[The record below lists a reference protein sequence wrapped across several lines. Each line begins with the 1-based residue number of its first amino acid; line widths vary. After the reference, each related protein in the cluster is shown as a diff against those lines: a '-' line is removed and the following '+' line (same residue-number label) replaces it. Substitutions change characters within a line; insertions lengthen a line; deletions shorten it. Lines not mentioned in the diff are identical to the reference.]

1 MRTLLSRLEQSNRLD
16 PLGDRI
22 QQVVGSALPQ
32 QWMRDLLHGVWLGH
46 PLHPAM
52 VQLPIGAWTSSAI
65 LDLLPGQ
72 RQRRSATILVAV
84 GTGSAIPAIVAGWND
99 WASLAPNQRRVG
111 LVHAASNAAAVALYG
126 GSLYARLTGR
136 RALGRLLG
144 WAGMSMATGGAYL
157 GGHLVYKMGAAVNQ
171 AVPDLH
177 HMEDG
182 WHQVGRLGDV
192 PEARLVNQEIND
204 VPVVIYREGDNVI
217 AMLEHCAHQ
226 GGPLAEGDITH
237 VDGHV
242 CVVCPWHGS
251 TYRLDDGEVVHGPS
265 GTDQQTLPT
274 RVMSDMLEVRLP

>member
-1 MRTLLSRLEQSNRLD
+1 MRALLSRLEQSKRLD

-22 QQVVGSALPQ
+22 QRVVASALPQ
-32 QWMRDLLHGVWLGH
+32 QWMRDFLHGVWLGH
-46 PLHPAM
+46 PLHPVL
-52 VQLPIGAWTSSAI
+52 VQVPIGAWSSSAL

-72 RQRRSATILVAV
+72 RQRRAATVLVAA
-84 GTGSAIPAIVAGWND
+84 GTASAVPAIVAGWND

-111 LVHAASNAAAVALYG
+111 LVHAASNATAVALYG

-136 RALGRLLG
+136 RALGRMLG
-144 WAGMSMATGGAYL
+144 WAGLTMASGGAYL

-171 AVPDLH
+171 ATPDLH
-177 HMEDG
+177 QMEDG
-182 WHQVGRLGDV
+182 WHQVGRIADL
-192 PEARLVNQEIND
+192 PEASLVNHEVNN
-204 VPVVIYREGDNVI
+204 VPVVIYRDGDNVI

-226 GGPLAEGDITH
+226 GGPLAEGEITR